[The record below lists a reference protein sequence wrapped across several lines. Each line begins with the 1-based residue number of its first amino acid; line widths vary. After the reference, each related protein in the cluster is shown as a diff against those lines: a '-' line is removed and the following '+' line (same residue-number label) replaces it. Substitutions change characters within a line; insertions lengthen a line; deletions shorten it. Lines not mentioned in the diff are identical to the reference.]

1 MRDVIDFLVQLIL
14 AITGAVGMAL
24 ALAGGWAIAG
34 GCALWGGHWC
44 WKRWTART
52 AKSRKDDVAD

>member
-24 ALAGGWAIAG
+24 VMAGGGAIAG

-44 WKRWTART
+44 WKRWA
-52 AKSRKDDVAD
+52 AHASKNRKDDAGD